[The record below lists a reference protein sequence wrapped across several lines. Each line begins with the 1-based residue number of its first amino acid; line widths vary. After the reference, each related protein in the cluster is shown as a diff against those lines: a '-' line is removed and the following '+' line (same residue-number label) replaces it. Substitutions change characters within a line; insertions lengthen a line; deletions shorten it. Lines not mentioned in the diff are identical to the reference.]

1 MQDEYINQLK
11 IQLNSFVEALAT
23 AIDERTPY
31 NGNHTRKVA
40 EYALM
45 IAKKI
50 NEKYMNGDTKEYFDE
65 ERLEK
70 LRLAALVHDIGK
82 MVISKS
88 IMNRSTRL
96 DGDID
101 NILIRFKLIESWYEI
116 DYLKGNITKEQFESH
131 KAEMKKIISFIQE
144 IDGIEYLSD
153 ELYLK
158 VQQLRFKVYIGSD
171 GREESYFT
179 EDEIEHLSIR
189 RGTLTENERDLMQSH
204 VEMTMKILS
213 KVEFSDVYSQVPVW
227 AGQHHEF
234 LDGSGYPNHLTAK
247 DLSLETRIL
256 TVSDI
261 YDALTATDRPYKKPM
276 SVDYAL
282 SIMNGMVK
290 KGKLDS
296 AIVKLLSEILEDN
309 K

>member
-1 MQDEYINQLK
+1 MQEEYINQLK
-11 IQLNSFVEALAT
+11 IQLNSFVEAMAT

-31 NGNHTRKVA
+31 NGTHTRKVA
-40 EYALM
+40 KYALM
-45 IAKKI
+45 IAEKI
-50 NEKYMNGDTKEYFDE
+50 NEKYRLGNTEEFFDK

-96 DGDID
+96 DGDMD
-101 NILIRFKLIESWYEI
+101 NILVRFKLIECWYEI
-116 DYLKGNITKEQFESH
+116 DYLKGIITKEQFEYYKH
-131 KAEMKKIISFIQE
+131 EMKEIISFINE
-144 IDGIEYLSD
+144 IDSIEYLTD

-158 VQQLRFKVYIGSD
+158 VQKLKDKIYSGAD
-171 GREESYFT
+171 GRRENYFT
-179 EDEIEHLSIR
+179 EDEIAHLSIR
-189 RGTLTENERDLMQSH
+189 RGTLTEKERDLMQSH
-204 VEMTMKILS
+204 VEMTSKILS
-213 KVEFSDVYSQVPVW
+213 KVEFSDVYSQVPIW

-234 LDGSGYPNHLTAK
+234 LDGSGYPNHLTSE

-276 SVDYAL
+276 SVEHAL
-282 SIMNGMVK
+282 SVMNGMVEE
-290 KGKLDS
+290 GKLDK
-296 AIVKLLSEILEDN
+296 AIVDMLTEILEN
-309 K
+309 S